1 MDKSPDGDLSESYS
15 QMMFATNGDRKAA
28 LKASAETLRIMRD
41 EGATVE
47 DLEAS
52 KLFGLKQDDLVFN
65 LDTLNAVTSMAEA
78 MGVSIR
84 EVNFDRDDALA
95 AANFMRKTID
105 ITANA
110 EDRKNAWNKLPEEVA
125 HWWYK
130 LLSKDSELKQA
141 LWEAAKK
148 SEKYKELVEKNYGD
162 YSRFENSDDLFI
174 EEAIG
179 QLIAEAIHKK
189 QEASKE
195 VESFFDKFWN
205 KVKEIISKFIK
216 NENSTF
222 EQAAERI
229 LNSDLSDLIDIT
241 QFPSTRINTDPKSK
255 LLLLENAKFVKR
267 AINAISKAK
276 KLAVE

>member
-1 MDKSPDGDLSESYS
+1 LDKSPDGDLSESYS
-15 QMMFATNGDRKAA
+15 QIMFATNGDRKAA

-47 DLEAS
+47 DLESS
-52 KLFGLKQDDLVFN
+52 KLFGLKQDDLVFD

-162 YSRFENSDDLFI
+162 YSKFENADDLFI

-189 QEASKE
+189 QEATKE

-205 KVKEIISKFIK
+205 KVKEIISKFVK
-216 NENSTF
+216 NE
-222 EQAAERI
+222 
-229 LNSDLSDLIDIT
+229 
-241 QFPSTRINTDPKSK
+241 
-255 LLLLENAKFVKR
+255 
-267 AINAISKAK
+267 
-276 KLAVE
+276 

>member
-205 KVKEIISKFIK
+205 KVKEFRRRLRLVARYKR
-216 NENSTF
+216 T
-222 EQAAERI
+222 
-229 LNSDLSDLIDIT
+229 LSGS
-241 QFPSTRINTDPKSK
+241 QGQ
-255 LLLLENAKFVKR
+255 
-267 AINAISKAK
+267 
-276 KLAVE
+276 KLAGIQSQFLWSLARGKKHADAFGAFDFCRRCDKHF